1 MMYLKNMK
9 SLIFILAL
17 LLAALS
23 LVGRKDTPRIPDYI
37 IQKARALPDQIVT
50 ERKHLETY
58 QSDYGKM
65 IQAQDVSQTLAA
77 IAQKENLKEK
87 FHGAASQLDRADQMY
102 ANKIASLVKK
112 DRAETANQLA
122 GYIRQTEELIDKA
135 VQDMK
140 YPAAR
145 LARIQDIMDHMESFH
160 ETSMTQA
167 AGFSGM
173 VKEMETQVIPKVKE
187 DFPNLASKIDERF
200 KPLLDLEKQVSQAD
214 SLADS
219 LFSRHQEGQDIDFA
233 KLTDQIDLI
242 SREYNEL
249 EQTRSK
255 YQKLLLSVYVG
266 YNKILDDMKV
276 EWASRSAVPLY
287 FHKYL
292 FEVDG
297 KISKSRGWVPV
308 SESVY
313 KANEDNLG
321 MAIVSKKVGQFD
333 DEANT
338 HATPPGMAYMG
349 DPKYGEWRRDS
360 NGNSFWSWYGKY
372 ALFSTL
378 FAFPPRS
385 FGYNRWNSFHQTY
398 RYDRPYYGSMS
409 DGRRQYGTKGAF
421 TKASSRYR
429 ASSFAQTGGFASQSP
444 SVRTSGAKVR
454 GGGPGIRGK

>member
-9 SLIFILAL
+9 SLILIIAV

-23 LVGRKDTPRIPDYI
+23 LMGRKDTPGIPDDI
-37 IQKARALPDQIVT
+37 IQKARALPDQILA
-50 ERKHLETY
+50 EKKHLEIC
-58 QSDYGKM
+58 QSDYRKM
-65 IQAQDVSQTLAA
+65 IQSQDFSQTLAA
-77 IAQKENLKEK
+77 VAQKENLEEK
-87 FHGAASQLDRADQMY
+87 FHKAGQQLGRADQIHK
-102 ANKIASLVKK
+102 NTIVPLVKK
-112 DRAETANQLA
+112 DRAENAAQA
-122 GYIRQTEELIDKA
+122 AESIQKAEELIGKA
-135 VQDMK
+135 TANMK

-145 LARIQDIMDHMESFH
+145 LARIQDIMNHMESFH

-173 VKEMETQVIPKVKE
+173 VKEMETQVIPKIKE
-187 DFPNLASKIDERF
+187 DFPNLTSKIDDRF
-200 KPLLDLEKQVSQAD
+200 GPLLDLEKQVSRAG

-219 LFSRHQEGQDIDFA
+219 MFSRYQEGEDIDFA
-233 KLTDQIDLI
+233 KLTDQVDLI
-242 SREYNEL
+242 SRQYNEL
-249 EQTRSK
+249 EQTRNQ

-266 YNKILDDMKV
+266 YSKILDDMKV
-276 EWASRSAVPLY
+276 ESVSRRSSPLY

-292 FEVDG
+292 MEVDG
-297 KISKSRGWVPV
+297 KINKSQDWVPV
-308 SESVY
+308 SEAFY

-321 MAIVSKKVGQFD
+321 MAIVSKKAGQFD

-360 NGNSFWSWYGKY
+360 NGNSFWAWYGKY

-378 FAFPPRS
+378 FSFPPRS
-385 FGYNRWNSFHQTY
+385 FGYNRWNSFHRSY
-398 RYDRPYYGSMS
+398 RYDRPYYGNTS

-444 SVRTSGAKVR
+444 SVRTYGAKVR
-454 GGGPGIRGK
+454 GGGPGAREK